1 MQSFLVPRLRINTLS
16 VGRESIFL
24 LQNLGI
30 CWNLLNNDL
39 IFHHPEGGDQV
50 IFDESI
56 ISYDA

>member
-1 MQSFLVPRLRINTLS
+1 MQSFLVPRLRFNTLS
-16 VGRESIFL
+16 VGQESIF

-30 CWNLLNNDL
+30 SWNLLNNNL

-50 IFDESI
+50 IFNESI

>member
-30 CWNLLNNDL
+30 RWNLLNNNL